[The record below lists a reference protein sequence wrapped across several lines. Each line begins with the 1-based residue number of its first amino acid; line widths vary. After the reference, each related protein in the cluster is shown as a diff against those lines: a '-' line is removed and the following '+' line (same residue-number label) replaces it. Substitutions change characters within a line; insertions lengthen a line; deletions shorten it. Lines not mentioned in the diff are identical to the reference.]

1 MPLTIALVHLR
12 SQTVPDVPRAIFLR
26 APSNMPLGPLP
37 DIRATSLPE
46 HISQEEWE
54 KSFKGSLKGDRP
66 AFPDCSG
73 APGARVRET
82 VKVSC
87 AEEKAEKPEEF
98 VRAPEFRS
106 KIPAL
111 RAERFSWLR
120 AERFSQRSVVAMAT
134 RRKGGPTKLSS
145 SSKKE
150 LSVIV
155 PTYNETENVRPLT
168 KRLFE
173 ACKAAGLTIELVV
186 TEKIVK
192 ALASEGYAVRIHCR
206 KAEEGRGLS
215 SAVLLGFEKAKYATL
230 LCMDADLQ
238 HEPESV
244 PDVAQPVLEGTA
256 EFAIG
261 SRHVEG
267 GGLGFEWSMMRRVVS
282 GGATLLACFLVKSTD
297 PMSGFFCVSKEV
309 LKRGEED
316 LNPIGFKIALEIMV
330 RCRCNPIKDERNA
343 GESKLSAS
351 QYKLYLLQLL
361 SLYMVKY
368 KVLVLVMVLMVWF
381 LIFLVLSRFM
391 TKPPKR
397 SG

>member
-1 MPLTIALVHLR
+1 
-12 SQTVPDVPRAIFLR
+12 
-26 APSNMPLGPLP
+26 
-37 DIRATSLPE
+37 
-46 HISQEEWE
+46 
-54 KSFKGSLKGDRP
+54 
-66 AFPDCSG
+66 
-73 APGARVRET
+73 
-82 VKVSC
+82 
-87 AEEKAEKPEEF
+87 
-98 VRAPEFRS
+98 
-106 KIPAL
+106 
-111 RAERFSWLR
+111 
-120 AERFSQRSVVAMAT
+120 MAT

-186 TEKIVK
+186 VDDESPGSKETEKIVK

-330 RCRCNPIKDERNA
+330 RCRCNPIKDVGITFQERNA